1 MYLYNIKGQEVV
13 DWLHAHALSDYAAT
27 FARLQLDSLHKVSKL
42 SPAQIVAVCEAAEE
56 DEIGAKC
63 VTGHATT
70 FPVGVRIVLEEAVK
84 SLKRDP
90 RSLTL
95 SQRLSCFTD
104 AHSCGFLNILW

>member
-1 MYLYNIKGQEVV
+1 VYNIKGQEVV
-13 DWLHAHALSDYAAT
+13 DWLHVHALSSYAAT

-42 SPAQIVAVCEAAEE
+42 SPEQIVAVSEAAEE
-56 DEIGAKC
+56 DEVGAKC
-63 VTGHATT
+63 VTGHAST

-84 SLKRDP
+84 SLRRDS

-104 AHSCGFLNILW
+104 AHSCGFFNVLW

>member
-1 MYLYNIKGQEVV
+1 VHVYNIKGQEVV

-42 SPAQIVAVCEAAEE
+42 SPEQIVAVSEAAEE
-56 DEIGAKC
+56 DEVGAKC
-63 VTGHATT
+63 VTGHAST

-84 SLKRDP
+84 SLKRDS

-104 AHSCGFLNILW
+104 AHSCGFFNVFW